1 MTNAEPTPAADS
13 GRNTRCAAVVLAA
26 LIAGCEGRFTADL
39 ATDPP
44 ADPEIN
50 QVQVSLLGLELRTTD
65 GATTAL
71 EFRAGEPLDLLD
83 LGVGDPLRL
92 FTSEELP
99 AGQYSGVRLRFDTSA
114 DATVVNTNGDVFVLV
129 LADGAFAPVDF
140 TVEDDESDSELLT
153 LTLDLRQS
161 LRFDDLDDEYTLTPH
176 LRTVRTGDAAQIQ
189 GGVSGGCPVGTSLI
203 LGGAVYAFAG
213 ENVVPDDL
221 DGVPAEPIATT
232 NVVLDTGSDQFSY
245 SLRFLP
251 AGDYT
256 LALTC
261 RGNEDALGAED
272 DLEFGPA
279 QGATVRADDI
289 LRRDFT

>member
-1 MTNAEPTPAADS
+1 MHTPAAARRS
-13 GRNTRCAAVVLAA
+13 AVGHAAVVLAT
-26 LIAGCEGRFTADL
+26 LLAGCEGRFTADL

-44 ADPEIN
+44 ADPQIN
-50 QVQVSLLGLELRTTD
+50 QVQVSLLGLELRTTE
-65 GATTAL
+65 GTITAL
-71 EFRAGEPLDLLD
+71 EFSAGERLDLLD

-99 AGQYSGVRLRFDTSA
+99 AGQYSGLRLRFDTSD
-114 DATVVNTNGDVFVLV
+114 DATVVNTNGDVFPLV
-129 LADGAFAPVDF
+129 LADGAFVPVDF
-140 TVEDDESDSELLT
+140 TVEDEESDSELLT

-161 LRFDDLDDEYTLTPH
+161 LRFDDVDDEYTLTPH
-176 LRTVRTGDAAQIQ
+176 LRAVRTGDAAQIQ
-189 GGVSGGCPVGTSLI
+189 GGVSAACPAGTSLI

-213 ENVVPDDL
+213 ENVTPDDL
-221 DGVPAEPIATT
+221 DGVAAEPFATT
-232 NVVLDTGSDQFSY
+232 SVVLDSGSGQFSY
-245 SLRFLP
+245 SLRFLA

-261 RGNEDALGAED
+261 RGNEDELGAED

-289 LRRDFT
+289 LRRNLT